1 MKRLIQLLT
10 VAFVASSTICSAQ
23 SKSVNQRE
31 YDRAIELVT
40 ADRFTEFDA
49 LVDSMLVLYPTNSD
63 MLILK
68 AEKYCMV
75 DNFDECMKYSQMAID
90 NVTKSNIL
98 CKAELFCWRGH
109 FLYEFSLFSEAVA
122 DYTEALNLAPKKQLA
137 LRCNILNNRGLCY
150 EEMSEYHLA
159 EADYL
164 HVLKIADDISFICD
178 AKWRLGMICALKQ
191 QHGKALQMLNELW
204 EYDYVDYNIYYA
216 LMLVYANMGDMVSC
230 IDNAI
235 ACARA
240 SYDYDYFGVITTLM
254 SRDLD
259 YALEALHRS
268 IAEDVDNEHLLAHV
282 YLCEAMSDYDTAIE
296 LYGLCTEYIGAY
308 EVARMRSIWAAWAGN
323 HALSIVYT
331 TEALANTDD
340 VVERNELLTWR
351 IFSYMNTGEM
361 DKAMVDALQIVWSD
375 QIAVDEYEMLGYY
388 NMFVGNYDNALQLLN
403 RGIELYENAS
413 TLYFQ
418 RGKLYLN
425 MGDQESA
432 YRDFERVL
440 ELDTEV
446 STSSYRYFALG
457 LLARTEEA
465 DEWLSYMMSLPDF
478 DIDSMSYDLA
488 CYYACIGATN
498 EAIDFLSLALNSGI
512 YTKIYMEMDRD
523 LDSIRDTVAYKELMN
538 HYL

>member
-1 MKRLIQLLT
+1 
-10 VAFVASSTICSAQ
+10 
-23 SKSVNQRE
+23 
-31 YDRAIELVT
+31 
-40 ADRFTEFDA
+40 
-49 LVDSMLVLYPTNSD
+49 
-63 MLILK
+63 
-68 AEKYCMV
+68 
-75 DNFDECMKYSQMAID
+75 
-90 NVTKSNIL
+90 
-98 CKAELFCWRGH
+98 
-109 FLYEFSLFSEAVA
+109 
-122 DYTEALNLAPKKQLA
+122 
-137 LRCNILNNRGLCY
+137 
-150 EEMSEYHLA
+150 
-159 EADYL
+159 
-164 HVLKIADDISFICD
+164 
-178 AKWRLGMICALKQ
+178 
-191 QHGKALQMLNELW
+191 
-204 EYDYVDYNIYYA
+204 
-216 LMLVYANMGDMVSC
+216 
-230 IDNAI
+230 
-235 ACARA
+235 
-240 SYDYDYFGVITTLM
+240 
-254 SRDLD
+254 
-259 YALEALHRS
+259 
-268 IAEDVDNEHLLAHV
+268 
-282 YLCEAMSDYDTAIE
+282 MSDYDTAIE

-361 DKAMVDALQIVWSD
+361 DKAMIDASQIVWSD

-388 NMFVGNYDNALQLLN
+388 NMFVGDYDNALQLLN
-403 RGIELYENAS
+403 RGIERYENAS